1 MSENERAPYDT
12 LGKTDKTRYIEEC
25 RIRDEAVLLE
35 QEERRRNNQMT
46 STDTRMRNSTL
57 SNTEALTVKEALAPK
72 RKRDLTSKEVQEK
85 RNRDDAKKTIRAAE
99 DKQNDSMAA
108 SKAAQAEARL
118 KFLLSQSDLFSHF
131 GGKASSS
138 TSTNFV
144 GSPLKISSSK
154 GKESDGSARR
164 AAGESNPNLR
174 ELDADEK
181 AMLAEDDG
189 EGEEENESAVPK
201 ATTLLKQ
208 PSIISGGDLR
218 AYQLEGLNWMVR
230 LMENG
235 INGILADEMGLG
247 KTLQSISIIAYL
259 NQYLGQTGPHL
270 IMVPKSTL
278 SNWMNEFE
286 RFCPSIRTLRF
297 HGSKEEREEIINNR
311 LKNAKAASDTD
322 RDWDVVITTYEVV
335 NLEKAIL
342 TKIHWSY
349 LIIDE
354 AHRLKNEASL
364 FSQTVR
370 MLQTKYRL
378 LLTGTPLQNNLH
390 ELWALLNFLLPDVFS
405 SSEQFDDWF
414 NLDVDDTEA
423 KQRIIGQLHKLLRPF
438 MLRRLKADVEKSLPP
453 KSETILFVG
462 MSAMQKKL
470 YKDILM
476 RDIDTI
482 NGTASGTDNKGGR
495 TAVLNIVMQLRKACN
510 HPYLFPGLEDRS
522 QDPHGEHLYSNCGK
536 MVLLHKLLVK
546 LKERGHRVLLFSQMT
561 KMIDIFEDYFVSM
574 GYKYCRIDG
583 NTSYEDREDG
593 IADYNRPGSEKFI
606 FVLSTRAGGLGINLQ
621 TADTVILYDSD
632 WNPQADLQAQ
642 DRAHRIGQKKPVQI
656 YRLVTDDTVEVKVVE
671 RAQQK
676 LKLDAMVVQQG
687 RLQDKEKKLTTD
699 DLMESIRFGADKIF
713 KSKDSAIS
721 DEDIDTILEAGHR
734 RTLEMS
740 SKLETA
746 TKGDMYDFSLDG
758 GMKTQHYDGIDY
770 SDRNTRE
777 ELSALAMAA
786 YIDTGKR
793 ERKLVASY
801 SESVRALA
809 PGAEEVDKK
818 ARLPRHLRLPKM
830 DDWQFYNKA
839 RLEELHDLEN
849 KMWEEC
855 IEKGENPLAGI
866 PASSFI
872 MLPIELHTEKEKLLN
887 EGFKDWTKST
897 FSHFCKHC
905 SKFGR
910 SEFDKIARELQ
921 LPVEEVERFSNVFWN
936 HGAMFLGEEEYSQK
950 VKLIEKGEKHL
961 EEIQRLSNA
970 TAKLISCF
978 EDPWEELTFKHS
990 GSANRIF
997 NAAEDRFLL
1006 CLTHMHGHGSWNRIR
1021 SSLQRSDRFRFDSY
1035 LQSCSE
1041 DALGKRCELLMRSA
1055 ERELAEIER
1064 KHTDAIVQ
1072 NKQKDQIDIDRGKS
1086 LTNTQQEI
1094 AKKIANIR
1102 LQMRNLKDPSGS
1114 GKSTPG
1120 SKAGKTDSVLTKSQP
1135 TAKKAKPTLSASV
1148 AAGGT
1153 TTAFST
1159 SKSSASSVG
1168 TNKGGKSLGIPDSI
1182 IPKLCNYVL
1191 ANATLGLEAFKTGF
1205 TSIHPEL
1212 AKRQIEIKIQEIF
1225 VKNGKAYEFREGYE
1239 HLLHAPPPESTKIAK
1254 SAGVKRERDPNAMA
1268 VPRRP
1273 KVNTAMTVF
1282 VKEQRGVIEKTLIE
1296 GTDYSQAAAEDK
1308 KKRLKEAI
1316 GASFEALTEVATS
1329 AYDAK
1334 AQALNKELTEQYDL
1348 AISAY
1353 ETHLAK
1359 KGKTDDVGG
1368 GAIVEI

>member
-1 MSENERAPYDT
+1 LSESERAPFEK
-12 LGKTDKTRYIEEC
+12 LAKADKARYIEEC
-25 RIRDEAVLLE
+25 RVRDEEVLAE

-57 SNTEALTVKEALAPK
+57 SNTEAMAIKEAVPK
-72 RKRDLTSKEVQEK
+72 RKRELTEKEVNDK
-85 RNRDDAKKTIRAAE
+85 RERDDSKKKVNAAE
-99 DKQNDSMAA
+99 AKQKDSIAA
-108 SKAAQAEARL
+108 TKAAQAEARL

-131 GGKASSS
+131 GGKEKKPPSGLPL
-138 TSTNFV
+138 TSTDAA
-144 GSPLKISSSK
+144 GTAP
-154 GKESDGSARR
+154 RR
-164 AAGESNPNLR
+164 AAGESNQNLKD
-174 ELDADEK
+174 LDADEV
-181 AMLAEDDG
+181 AMLEDGD
-189 EGEEENESAVPK
+189 ETQSLVPK

-208 PSIISGGDLR
+208 PSIISGGEMR
-218 AYQLEGLNWMVR
+218 SYQLEGLNWMIR

-247 KTLQSISIIAYL
+247 KTLQSISIVAYMNQYL
-259 NQYLGQTGPHL
+259 NQKGPHL

-278 SNWMNEFE
+278 SNWMNEFN

-297 HGSKEEREEIINNR
+297 HGTKEERDEIINDR
-311 LKNAKAASDTD
+311 LKNAKAASENE
-322 RDWDVVITTYEVV
+322 RDWDVLITTYEVV
-335 NLEKAIL
+335 NLEKHIL
-342 TKIHWSY
+342 TKIHWTY

-354 AHRLKNEASL
+354 AHRLKNEASM

-370 MLQTKYRL
+370 LLQTKYRL

-438 MLRRLKADVEKSLPP
+438 MLRRLKADVETSLPP

-462 MSAMQKKL
+462 MSTMQKKL

-482 NGTASGTDNKGGR
+482 NGTTPGSDSKNSR

-510 HPYLFPGLEDRS
+510 HPYLFPGLEDRAL
-522 QDPHGEHLYSNCGK
+522 DPHGEHLYANCGK
-536 MVLLHKLLVK
+536 MVLLHKLLIK
-546 LKERGHRVLLFSQMT
+546 LKLRGHRVLLFSQMT
-561 KMIDIFEDYFVSM
+561 KMIDIFEDYFISQ

-583 NTSYEDREDG
+583 NTSYEEREDG
-593 IADYNRPGSEKFI
+593 IANYNRPGSDKFI

-721 DEDIDTILEAGHR
+721 DEDIDTILEAGHK
-734 RTLEMS
+734 RTLEMN
-740 SKLETA
+740 SKLEAA
-746 TKGDMYDFSLDG
+746 TKGDLYDFRLDG
-758 GMKTQHYDGIDY
+758 GMKTQEFDGVDY

-786 YIDTGKR
+786 YIDPGKR
-793 ERKLVASY
+793 ERKVVASY

-809 PGAEEVDKK
+809 PTGDEVDKK

-855 IEKGENPLAGI
+855 IEKGENPLAGL
-866 PASSFI
+866 PASSFV
-872 MLPIELHTEKEKLLN
+872 MLPVELHAEKERLLS

-897 FSHFCKHC
+897 FSHFCKHS

-910 SEFDKIARELQ
+910 SEYEKIGRELQ
-921 LPVEEVERFSNVFWN
+921 VSADEVERYAKVFWER
-936 HGAMFLGEEEYSQK
+936 GAHFLGEEEYSQK

-970 TAKLISCF
+970 TSKLISCF
-978 EDPWEELTFKHS
+978 DDPWEELTFKHS

-1041 DALGKRCELLMRSA
+1041 EALGKRCELLMRSA

-1064 KHTDAIVQ
+1064 KQSDSLVL
-1072 NKQKDQIDIDRGKS
+1072 NKAKDQVDIEKGKVLS
-1086 LTNTQQEI
+1086 ATQQDI

-1102 LQMRNLKDPSGS
+1102 MQMRNIKDG
-1114 GKSTPG
+1114 GKSAPG
-1120 SKAGKTDSVLTKSQP
+1120 SKGLKTESGAVGSKLPLGT
-1135 TAKKAKPTLSASV
+1135 KKAKPTLSSSIAAVASMSSSV
-1148 AAGGT
+1148 SAAKIAGG
-1153 TTAFST
+1153 
-1159 SKSSASSVG
+1159 K
-1168 TNKGGKSLGIPDSI
+1168 NGIPDAV
-1182 IPKLCNYVL
+1182 IPELCKYVL

-1205 TSIHPEL
+1205 ISIHPEI
-1212 AKRQIEIKIQEIF
+1212 AKRQVEIKIQEIF
-1225 VKNGKAYEFREGYE
+1225 VKSGKAYVFREGFE
-1239 HLLHAPPPESTKIAK
+1239 HLLNGPPTDSSKKAK
-1254 SAGVKRERDPNAMA
+1254 AGASNGSSAGQKRERDPNAVS

-1273 KVNTAMTVF
+1273 KVHTAMTVF
-1282 VKEQRGVIEKTLIE
+1282 VKEQRGVIEKSLITN
-1296 GTDYSQAAAEDK
+1296 TDYNQAAAEDK
-1308 KKRLKEAI
+1308 KLRLKEAI
-1316 GASFEALTEVATS
+1316 SASFEALTEEATGS
-1329 AYDAK
+1329 YESKAK
-1334 AQALNKELTEQYDL
+1334 ALNQALLEEYNT
-1348 AISAY
+1348 AMAAY
-1353 ETHLAK
+1353 NESQSKTSSVESIAK
-1359 KGKTDDVGG
+1359 KVKTENNAEENELGDEMI
-1368 GAIVEI
+1368 A